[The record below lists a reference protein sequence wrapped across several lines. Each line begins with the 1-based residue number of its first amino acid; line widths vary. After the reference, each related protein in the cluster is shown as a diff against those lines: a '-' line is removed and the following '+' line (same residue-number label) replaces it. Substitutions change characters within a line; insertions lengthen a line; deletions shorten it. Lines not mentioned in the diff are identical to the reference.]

1 MDQELNPSVKKILDY
16 ATGKSVIT
24 YDEVTVLVGQDFVNS
39 PEWET
44 VLQLLAKQNIQII
57 EQKVRTHLA
66 FETQVLHFCLVSL
79 SPFFNSPCICLKS
92 IIDK

>member
-57 EQKVRTHLA
+57 HIILDTLQEMLPEGDPRKELVR
-66 FETQVLHFCLVSL
+66 
-79 SPFFNSPCICLKS
+79 
-92 IIDK
+92 